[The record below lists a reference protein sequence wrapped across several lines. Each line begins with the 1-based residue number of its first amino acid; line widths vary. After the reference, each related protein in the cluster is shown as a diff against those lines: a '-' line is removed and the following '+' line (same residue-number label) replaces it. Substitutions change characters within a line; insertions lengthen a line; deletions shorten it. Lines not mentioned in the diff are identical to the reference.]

1 MPTKRASIVGP
12 GAALVKRVVVASCI
26 AAALPGAAV
35 AGDASGA
42 IEIVSLNAWGLPSPL
57 APHRRER
64 LPRIARWLQDV
75 NPDVVAIQE
84 LWSGSTAYL
93 PMPVQRRSV
102 SGDDGLAMAGRAPM
116 TERATLHFDHA
127 RSWDMF
133 KKKGAMRGRVHTA
146 GGPDLWVVVTH
157 LQAGYGRA
165 NARVREQ
172 QVDQLLGWTKDLDGP
187 VVFVGDFNIDT
198 TFPEDAG
205 TFKRLHGAGLVD
217 LADSFGATEATYPG
231 DGHRYDHIL
240 ARGGA
245 GWKIVTDAVVVVEY
259 DDDPHTAAP
268 AMFSDHRPLR
278 ARLHL
283 ERDGTSDRLSTQ

>member
-1 MPTKRASIVGP
+1 MLSARARNVSRWTP
-12 GAALVKRVVVASCI
+12 LVKRAVVASCF
-26 AAALPGAAV
+26 AAAAPTLALAD
-35 AGDASGA
+35 DASDA
-42 IEIVSLNAWGLPSPL
+42 VEIVSVNAWGLPAPI

-64 LPRIARWLQDV
+64 LPRIARWLQEV

-84 LWSGSTAYL
+84 LWRGSTPYL
-93 PMPVQRRSV
+93 PMPVQRRTV
-102 SGDDGLAMAGRAPM
+102 SGDDGLALGG
-116 TERATLHFDHA
+116 RATLTERSSLHFAQA
-127 RSWDMF
+127 RGWDVF
-133 KKKGAMRGRVHTA
+133 KTKGAMRGRIQTR

-157 LQAGYGRA
+157 MQAGYGRA

-172 QVDQLLGWTKDLDGP
+172 QVDELLRWTQDLSGP
-187 VVFVGDFNIDT
+187 IVFVGDFNIDSS
-198 TFPEDAG
+198 FPEDAG
-205 TFKRLHGAGLVD
+205 VFRRLHAAGLVD

-245 GWKIVTDAVVVVEY
+245 GWKVVTDSVVVVEY

-283 ERDGTSDRLSTQ
+283 ERDRTQDSLSTQ

>member
-1 MPTKRASIVGP
+1 MPTTRASIVGP
-12 GAALVKRVVVASCI
+12 VAALVKRALVASCI
-26 AAALPGAAV
+26 GAALPATAV
-35 AGDASGA
+35 AGDASDA

-75 NPDVVAIQE
+75 DPDVVAIQE

-102 SGDDGLAMAGRAPM
+102 SGDDGLAIAGRAAL
-116 TERATLHFDHA
+116 TDRATLHFDHA
-127 RSWDMF
+127 RGWDMF
-133 KKKGAMRGRVHTA
+133 KAKGAMRGRVHTR

-157 LQAGYGRA
+157 MQAGYGRA
-165 NARVREQ
+165 NARVREA
-172 QVDQLLGWTKDLDGP
+172 QVDQLLRWTQDLDGP
-187 VVFVGDFNIDT
+187 IVFVGDFNVDT
-198 TFPEDAG
+198 AFPEDAG
-205 TFKRLHGAGLVD
+205 VFKRLRAAGLVD

-240 ARGGA
+240 ARGGS

-259 DDDPHTAAP
+259 DDDPQTAAP
-268 AMFSDHRPLR
+268 SMFSDHRPLR

-283 ERDGTSDRLSTQ
+283 ERDRTQDSLSTQ